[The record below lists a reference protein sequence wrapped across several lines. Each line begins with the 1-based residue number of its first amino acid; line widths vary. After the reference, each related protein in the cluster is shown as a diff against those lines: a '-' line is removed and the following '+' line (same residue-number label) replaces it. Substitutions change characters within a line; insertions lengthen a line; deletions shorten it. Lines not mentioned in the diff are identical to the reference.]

1 MMLICV
7 VVFYKILAKALPIA
21 SQHQNMEDQRR
32 RASVVEVIEREKITS
47 KERKFSI
54 SILSQAFI
62 LINISFYLFARV
74 SPEESRD
81 ESTAASSSNRRGK
94 SAPQSSVGTEVISR
108 HIMDKVAP
116 DGGVQSPPDPLEPWS
131 TRDIKSINNILDNS
145 DRE

>member
-1 MMLICV
+1 VI
-7 VVFYKILAKALPIA
+7 VFYKILAKALPIA
-21 SQHQNMEDQRR
+21 SQHLKMRDQRR
-32 RASVVEVIEREKITS
+32 RASVAEDIERGKITS
-47 KERKFSI
+47 TKISI

-62 LINISFYLFARV
+62 LINNPLHLFSRV

-81 ESTAASSSNRRGK
+81 ESAAASSKRRGK

-131 TRDIKSINNILDNS
+131 TNTIKNMNEILDSS

>member
-1 MMLICV
+1 M
-7 VVFYKILAKALPIA
+7 KSSTAKALPIA
-21 SQHQNMEDQRR
+21 SQHQNMVDQRR
-32 RASVVEVIEREKITS
+32 RASVVEVIERGKITS
-47 KERKFSI
+47 KEREKFSI
-54 SILSQAFI
+54 SILSHKPSLSLYSRQHFC
-62 LINISFYLFARV
+62 RV

-81 ESTAASSSNRRGK
+81 ESAAASSSSSKRRGK

-131 TRDIKSINNILDNS
+131 TRDIKSINNILDSS